1 MKVLLVQ
8 PYNLDYTKASKVP
21 TPAPFALICLA
32 SVLRD
37 NGHDVHI
44 LDRNLQE
51 NSLESEIKKIYP
63 DMVGITTFTGPMILD
78 ALEVAKIVKDN
89 TCAPIVWGGVHPSML
104 PIQTLENPYVDVVA
118 VGEGEQTILDLAYAI
133 EREKPLEGI
142 NGIHYK
148 EDGKIRSNPPR
159 QFVADL
165 DKLPMPAWD
174 MIDLSKYSSL
184 QLFTSRGCP
193 YNCAFCYNKKFY
205 DCKWRGRS
213 SEKVIEEISYLKS
226 KYKTR
231 WFVFGDDNFTCN
243 RKRLREICNGLI
255 DEGIDLYWR
264 CESRVDHINSEM
276 LSLMEKAGCHV
287 IYFGVESGSQ
297 RILDTIDKRITTTI
311 ARDAI
316 NLCTDL
322 GIASSAAFLIGLPT
336 ETEEDLMATKEFALS
351 LPLWGITVK
360 IYVPYPGT
368 DLYDYCV
375 SSGLYTPPQSLEEWG
390 RASSWGDASINVS
403 NVPSDLLERERVEI
417 EEGIKN
423 RNLPYYFLY
432 SMRRLFDGD
441 FTSVNAFK
449 SLFEGQTNENK
460 YR

>member
-32 SVLRD
+32 SVLRE
-37 NGHDVHI
+37 NGHNVHI
-44 LDRNLQE
+44 IDRNLQE
-51 NSLESEIKKIYP
+51 NSLESEINKFYP

-78 ALEVAKIVKDN
+78 ALEVARIAKDN
-89 TCAPIVWGGVHPSML
+89 TCAPIVWGGIHPSML
-104 PIQTLENPYVDVVA
+104 PIQTLKNSYVDVVA

-133 EREKPLEGI
+133 EREKSLEGI

-148 EDGKIRSNPPR
+148 ENGKVRSNSPR
-159 QFVADL
+159 KFVEDL
-165 DKLPMPAWD
+165 DELPMPAWD

-243 RKRLREICNGLI
+243 RKRLRKICNGLI

-276 LSLMEKAGCHV
+276 LSLMKKA
-287 IYFGVESGSQ
+287 
-297 RILDTIDKRITTTI
+297 
-311 ARDAI
+311 
-316 NLCTDL
+316 
-322 GIASSAAFLIGLPT
+322 
-336 ETEEDLMATKEFALS
+336 
-351 LPLWGITVK
+351 
-360 IYVPYPGT
+360 
-368 DLYDYCV
+368 
-375 SSGLYTPPQSLEEWG
+375 
-390 RASSWGDASINVS
+390 
-403 NVPSDLLERERVEI
+403 
-417 EEGIKN
+417 
-423 RNLPYYFLY
+423 
-432 SMRRLFDGD
+432 
-441 FTSVNAFK
+441 
-449 SLFEGQTNENK
+449 
-460 YR
+460 

>member
-8 PYNLDYTKASKVP
+8 PYNLDYTKTSKVP

-44 LDRNLQE
+44 FDRNLQE
-51 NSLESEIKKIYP
+51 ASLEGEIKKIYP
-63 DMVGITTFTGPMILD
+63 DMVGITSFTGPMILD
-78 ALEVAKIVKDN
+78 ALEVAKIAKKTVN
-89 TCAPIVWGGVHPSML
+89 APIVWGGVHPSML
-104 PIQTLENPYVDVVA
+104 PIQTIENPYVDVVA
-118 VGEGEQTILDLAYAI
+118 VGEGEQTILDLACAI
-133 EREKPLEGI
+133 ERNKPLEGI
-142 NGIHYK
+142 NGILYK
-148 EDGKIRSNPPR
+148 ENGKIRTNPPR
-159 QFVADL
+159 QFVTDL
-165 DKLPMPAWD
+165 DELPMPAWD
-174 MIDLSKYSSL
+174 MIDLGKYSSL

-205 DCKWRGRS
+205 NCKWRGRS

-255 DEGIDLYWR
+255 DEDIDLYWR
-264 CESRVDHINSEM
+264 CESRVDNINSEI
-276 LSLMEKAGCHV
+276 LGLMKKAGCHV

-297 RILDTIDKRITTTI
+297 RILDTIDKRITTTK

-316 NLCTDL
+316 NLCSDH

-336 ETEEDLMATKEFALS
+336 ETEEDLMLTKKFALD

-375 SSGLYTPPQSLEEWG
+375 SSGLYNPPQSLEEWG

-403 NVPSDLLERERVEI
+403 DAPSNLLESVRVEI

-423 RNLPYYFLY
+423 RNLPYYFMY

-449 SLFEGQTNENK
+449 SLFEDPAIGDED
-460 YR
+460 R